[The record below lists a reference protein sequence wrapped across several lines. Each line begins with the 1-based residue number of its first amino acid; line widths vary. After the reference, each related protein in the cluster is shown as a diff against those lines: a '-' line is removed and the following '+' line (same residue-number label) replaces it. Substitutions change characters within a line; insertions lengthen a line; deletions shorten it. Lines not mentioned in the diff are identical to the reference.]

1 MFMQTVNRTDVEKVW
16 VNFTNSDGATVT
28 IHHPVVKF
36 HGSGTAASIVTNEAA
51 TNPAIFNG
59 GEKGNGGGCTIGIA
73 YEDVVNGAI
82 GLCQVYGYHESALIA
97 KIGAGALTIR
107 AGYGMAAN
115 DTTVG
120 FNTFAADGT
129 ANAVYAMVTVS
140 NRIISGAVASGL
152 STEYQDHVF
161 VRAL

>member
-1 MFMQTVNRTDVEKVW
+1 MFMQTVNRVDVEKVW

-51 TNPAIFNG
+51 TNPAIFRGAEVG
-59 GEKGNGGGCTIGIA
+59 GEGGCTIGIA

-82 GLCQVYGYHESALIA
+82 GLCQVYGYHESAVLA
-97 KIGAGALTIR
+97 RVDGARTIR
-107 AGYGMAAN
+107 AGSGMNA
-115 DTTVG
+115 DHTTVG
-120 FNTFAADGT
+120 FNSL
-129 ANAVYAMVTVS
+129 NAGNAPTVIAMQTIS
-140 NRIISGAVASGL
+140 NRMISAAVDSGA
-152 STEYQDHVF
+152 STTYTDHVF

>member
-51 TNPAIFNG
+51 TRPAIYNG
-59 GEKGNGGGCTIGIA
+59 GELGSGVGCTIGIA
-73 YEDVVNGAI
+73 YEDVPNGEV
-82 GLCQVYGYHESALIA
+82 GLCQVYGYHESAVIA
-97 KIGAGALTIR
+97 KFAGATTIR

-120 FNTFAADGT
+120 FNTVGLDGT
-129 ANAVYAMVTVS
+129 GGPVIAMVTIS
-140 NRIISGAVASGL
+140 NRILSAAVASGA

-161 VRAL
+161 VRGL

>member
-1 MFMQTVNRTDVEKVW
+1 MWMQTVNRSDVEKVW

-28 IHHPVVKF
+28 IHYPVVKF

-59 GEKGNGGGCTIGIA
+59 GEKGGGGGCTIGIA
-73 YEDVVNGAI
+73 YEDVVNNDVGI
-82 GLCQVYGYHESALIA
+82 CQVYGYHESAVLA
-97 KIGAGALTIR
+97 KVGAGALTIR

-120 FNTFAADGT
+120 FNTLGADSFGP
-129 ANAVYAMVTVS
+129 VIAMQTIS
-140 NRIISGAVASGL
+140 NRMLSGAVAGI
-152 STEYQDHVF
+152 EYVNHVF
-161 VRAL
+161 IRAL

>member
-51 TNPAIFNG
+51 TRPAIYNG
-59 GEKGNGGGCTIGIA
+59 GELGSGVGCTIGIA
-73 YEDVVNGAI
+73 YEDVPNGAV
-82 GLCQVYGYHESALIA
+82 GLCQVYGYHESAVLPRTG
-97 KIGAGALTIR
+97 GATTIR
-107 AGYGMAAN
+107 AGHGMGGN

-120 FNTFAADGT
+120 FNTVGGGG
-129 ANAVYAMVTVS
+129 NGPVIAMQTIS
-140 NRIISGAVASGL
+140 NRMLSADINSGA
-152 STEYQDHVF
+152 STTYTDHVF
-161 VRAL
+161 VRGL